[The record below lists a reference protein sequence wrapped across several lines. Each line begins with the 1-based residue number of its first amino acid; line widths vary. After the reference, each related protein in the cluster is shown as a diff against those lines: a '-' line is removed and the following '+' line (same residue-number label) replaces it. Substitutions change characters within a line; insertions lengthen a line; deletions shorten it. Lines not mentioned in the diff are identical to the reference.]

1 MRSEAPRTEAETAE
15 GAAFPLP
22 VKALASLLVAAL
34 LFWGIRAA
42 DQIVGVGWSA
52 GAVAFM
58 AITLCVIGL
67 CYYWIMCSRTA
78 IDATSIRQTWLWPKR
93 VALADI
99 TQAKLIYVP
108 YLRWLIAPRLIVRAR
123 GLGMFVFHAAD
134 DKVLRKF
141 VNLSLGAIADTSPRQ
156 KIPVRESQVAGMPG
170 GKCVADHNPEG
181 AAEAVAAHP
190 KRANKHYRPQPQ
202 PPKPVASHRREN

>member
-1 MRSEAPRTEAETAE
+1 MQSEAPQTEAATAE
-15 GAAFPLP
+15 GAAFPLT

-134 DKVLRKF
+134 DKVLQKF
-141 VNLSLGAIADTSPRQ
+141 VKLSLGAIADTSPRQ
-156 KIPVRESQVAGMPG
+156 KIPVRESRSQACP
-170 GKCVADHNPEG
+170 
-181 AAEAVAAHP
+181 AASASPTTIP
-190 KRANKHYRPQPQ
+190 KA
-202 PPKPVASHRREN
+202 PPRRSPRT

>member
-1 MRSEAPRTEAETAE
+1 MQSEAPQTDAETAE

-34 LFWGIRAA
+34 VFWGVRAA
-42 DQIVGVGWSA
+42 DQIVGTGWSA
-52 GAVAFM
+52 GAMVFM
-58 AITLCVIGL
+58 ATTLCVIGL

-99 TQAKLIYVP
+99 TQAKFIYVP
-108 YLRWLIAPRLIVRAR
+108 HMRWLIAPRLIVRAR

-134 DKVLRKF
+134 DKVLQKF
-141 VNLSLGAIADTSPRQ
+141 ANLSLDALVHTSPCQ
-156 KIPVRESQVAGMPG
+156 KVPERES
-170 GKCVADHNPEG
+170 
-181 AAEAVAAHP
+181 
-190 KRANKHYRPQPQ
+190 
-202 PPKPVASHRREN
+202 